1 MQINWNLHI
10 RHRNN
15 SMLIII
21 TDWQCLMTTW
31 NEQIIAH
38 QDAILLLLHIWI
50 MKLIEREN
58 VRKILNITFI
68 FNEYTTFLNDL
79 LKNEMNDQWKS
90 LNKTIK
96 KSNKVLLK
104 IDDYENNDDIESTR
118 EQMNISET
126 WVVLLII
133 ITLRSMNH
141 SQSKWIDNKRLN

>member
-1 MQINWNLHI
+1 
-10 RHRNN
+10 
-15 SMLIII
+15 MLIII
-21 TDWQCLMTTW
+21 TDWWCLMSTW

-50 MKLIEREN
+50 MKLIKREN

-68 FNEYTTFLNDL
+68 FNEYTAFLNNL

-104 IDDYENNDDIESTR
+104 INDYENNDDIKSTR